1 VTFYETIRTKG
12 AKKKN
17 IGISTVETLTVVII
31 EDEEPHFNLMKR
43 AITREFSFA
52 SVVHFQ
58 DASTC
63 LERLDHIHPSVIIT
77 DYLMPGMNGI
87 EFLEVL
93 NQQNIDAPV
102 IMITGQGDEI
112 IAVRA
117 IKSGAKDYL
126 VKSGDFFTLLP
137 GVIERVVREQ
147 KLEQSLRE
155 SENQKQAI
163 LDASLDQICYVDA
176 DLKIIWANKK
186 LISELNVLL
195 EDIIGQFCYKTL
207 RGKDA
212 PCAMCPSLKAR
223 ETGRIEKYT
232 MHFPDLEGKYF
243 DSYSVPIISEKEK
256 IVGFIE
262 VSRDITEQ
270 KKTDEALKQSE
281 KRFRNIIDNAPFGY
295 YRVGRD
301 GLWQYV
307 NREWERM
314 HGYSGADIIGKTF
327 ELTQTEESSARSRE
341 NVDRALSGETLKGE
355 FGRYLK
361 NGSYGYHEYNIQP
374 VYQNGDIVAIEGFIK
389 DTTERKQAEDLV
401 RNLSQMLIQAQE
413 SERKRLS
420 YELHDSIAQNL
431 SSLKIGC
438 DMLLQDSSAISSE
451 LREKAAKLSRLSEQ
465 INISVRNLA
474 YDLQPP
480 GLEQLGLVKTLE
492 MYCEDFSENRGVKVD
507 FHSAG
512 IHMLTLDFHTSIH
525 LYRLVQEGLNNIG
538 KHADTDRAKIM
549 LLGASPNIILR
560 IEDDGKGFDITTQE
574 LSMGYKKGIGLQ
586 SMKERVNLLGGQIT
600 IKSRPMQGTKILI
613 IIPFKRQ
620 KSESEPAHS
629 NH

>member
-1 VTFYETIRTKG
+1 
-12 AKKKN
+12 
-17 IGISTVETLTVVII
+17 VETLTVVII
-31 EDEEPHFNLMKR
+31 EDEEAHFSLMKR
-43 AITREFSFA
+43 AIAREFSSA
-52 SVVHFQ
+52 VVYHFQ
-58 DASTC
+58 DATTC
-63 LERLDHIHPSVIIT
+63 LERLNQINPTVIIT
-77 DYLMPGMNGI
+77 DYLIPGMNGI

-102 IMITGQGDEI
+102 IMITGQGDENV
-112 IAVRA
+112 AVRA

-137 GVIERVVREQ
+137 GVIERAVRKQ
-147 KLEQSLRE
+147 RLEQSLRE

-163 LDASLDQICYVDA
+163 LDASLDQIRFVDA
-176 DLKIIWANKK
+176 DLKIIWANKTV
-186 LISELNVLL
+186 ISDLNVPL
-195 EDIIGQFCYKTL
+195 EDVIGQFCYKIL
-207 RGKDA
+207 RGREA
-212 PCAMCPSLKAR
+212 PCVGCSSLKAR

-232 MHFPDLEGKYF
+232 MYFPKLGGKYF

-256 IVGFIE
+256 ITGFIQI
-262 VSRDITEQ
+262 SRDITEQ
-270 KKTDEALKQSE
+270 KKTEKALKQSE
-281 KRFRNIIDNAPFGY
+281 KRFRNIIDNAPLGY
-295 YRVGRD
+295 YRVGKD

-314 HGYSGADIIGKTF
+314 HGYSGTDIIGKSF
-327 ELTQTEESSARSRE
+327 ELSEPEENRGQAWESIR
-341 NVDRALSGETLKGE
+341 RALAGERFKGE
-355 FGRYLK
+355 FKRHLR
-361 NGSYGYHEYNIQP
+361 NGSYGYHEYNVQP
-374 VYQNGDIVAIEGFIK
+374 VYQNGEIVAIEGFIN
-389 DTTERKQAEDLV
+389 DTTERKIAEDLV

-438 DMLLQDSSAISSE
+438 DMLLQDQSAISHE
-451 LREKAAKLSRLSEQ
+451 LREKAAKLSKLSEQ

-480 GLEQLGLVKTLE
+480 GLEQLGLVKSLE

-512 IHMLTLDFHTSIH
+512 IHILNLDFHTSIH
-525 LYRLVQEGLNNIG
+525 LYRLVQEGLNNIS
-538 KHADTDRAKIM
+538 KHAATDRAKIM

-560 IEDDGKGFDITTQE
+560 IEDDGKGFDTTAQE
-574 LSMGYKKGIGLQ
+574 LALGYKKGIGLQ

-600 IKSRPMQGTKILI
+600 IKSRPMQGTKILT

-620 KSESEPAHS
+620 KNESETAHI

>member
-1 VTFYETIRTKG
+1 
-12 AKKKN
+12 
-17 IGISTVETLTVVII
+17 VETLTVLII
-31 EDEEPHFNLMKR
+31 EDEEAHFSLMKR
-43 AITREFSFA
+43 AITREFSSA
-52 SVVHFQ
+52 SVVHFL
-58 DASTC
+58 DATTC
-63 LERLDHIHPSVIIT
+63 LERLDQINPTVIVT

-93 NQQNIDAPV
+93 NQQNLGAPV
-102 IMITGQGDEI
+102 IMITGQGDEN

-126 VKSGDFFTLLP
+126 VKSGNFFTLLP
-137 GVIERVVREQ
+137 SVIERVVRKQ
-147 KLEQSLRE
+147 RLEQSLRE

-163 LDASLDQICYVDA
+163 LDASLDQIRYVDA
-176 DLKIIWANKK
+176 DLKIIWANKTV
-186 LISELNVLL
+186 SSDLNVPL

-207 RGKDA
+207 RGREA
-212 PCAMCPSLKAR
+212 PCGRCPSLKAR

-232 MHFPDLEGKYF
+232 LHYPELEGKYF
-243 DSYSVPIISEKEK
+243 DSYSVPIFSEEEK
-256 IVGFIE
+256 ITGFIQI
-262 VSRDITEQ
+262 SRDITEQ
-270 KKTDEALKQSE
+270 KKTEEALRQSE
-281 KRFRNIIDNAPFGY
+281 KRFRDIVDNAPLGY
-295 YRVGRD
+295 YRIGKD
-301 GLWQYV
+301 GLWQYA
-307 NREWERM
+307 NRELERM
-314 HGYSGADIIGKTF
+314 HGYSGEEIIGKNF
-327 ELTQTEESSARSRE
+327 ELSEPKENRAQARESLQ
-341 NVDRALSGETLKGE
+341 RALSGERFKGE
-355 FGRYLK
+355 FKRYLR
-361 NGSYGYHEYNIQP
+361 NGSYGYHEYNVQP
-374 VYQNGDIVAIEGFIK
+374 VYQNGEIVAIEGFIN

-413 SERKRLS
+413 HERKKIS

-431 SSLKIGC
+431 SSLKIGY
-438 DMLLQDSSAISSE
+438 DMLLKDPSVISPE
-451 LREKAAKLSRLSEQ
+451 LMEKTAELSKLTEQ
-465 INISVRNLA
+465 INIAVRNLA

-480 GLEQLGLVKTLE
+480 GLEELGLVKALE

-525 LYRLVQEGLNNIG
+525 LYRLVQEGLSNIS
-538 KHADTDRAKIM
+538 KHADTDRGKIM

-560 IEDDGKGFDITTQE
+560 IEDDGKGFDITEQE
-574 LSMGYKKGIGLQ
+574 RFLGYKKGIGLQ

-620 KSESEPAHS
+620 KSESETAHS